1 MRRWRV
7 LSGQREQPFHLKL
20 ILKKGL
26 TAPFL
31 SGRIYYG
38 ERIWSPAARSAGN
51 AKEIALILQREIKD
65 PRLGMMTTVSGVEMS
80 RDSAYAKVYVTFLN
94 DKDEDAVKA
103 GIKALQEASGFIR
116 SLLGKAMRLRIV
128 PELTFF
134 YDNSLV
140 EGMRMSNPVTS
151 VVKHDEE
158 RRVNP
163 DDSKED

>member
-1 MRRWRV
+1 MWNELGISGGTAIIILIV
-7 LSGQREQPFHLKL
+7 LYFV
-20 ILKKGL
+20 
-26 TAPFL
+26 
-31 SGRIYYG
+31 
-38 ERIWSPAARSAGN
+38 
-51 AKEIALILQREIKD
+51 IKW
-65 PRLGMMTTVSGVEMS
+65 
-80 RDSAYAKVYVTFLN
+80 
-94 DKDEDAVKA
+94 AVKN

-140 EGMRMSNPVTS
+140 EGMRMSNLVTS

>member
-1 MRRWRV
+1 MSKC
-7 LSGQREQPFHLKL
+7 LSDL
-20 ILKKGL
+20 
-26 TAPFL
+26 
-31 SGRIYYG
+31 
-38 ERIWSPAARSAGN
+38 
-51 AKEIALILQREIKD
+51 
-65 PRLGMMTTVSGVEMS
+65 
-80 RDSAYAKVYVTFLN
+80 AYAKVYVTFLN

-140 EGMRMSNPVTS
+140 EGMRMSNLVTS